1 MKDRKAA
8 VVCVPGNTQHQKIKV
23 KPPEFESQV
32 VILQNEKAAQKKPK
46 QRRTFRKHFI
56 HSIS

>member
-32 VILQNEKAAQKKPK
+32 LQNEKAAQKTKTQNKDVPL
-46 QRRTFRKHFI
+46 
-56 HSIS
+56 